1 LVHTDYSQR
10 GAPIRVVFL
19 DDRIEIENPGILLPG
34 LTMEDMK
41 QGMSKI
47 RNQVIARTFRELELI
62 EQWGTG
68 VRRIFHE
75 AEQLGLPEPE
85 IVEIGMRIRLT
96 IFLAAI
102 DTTFEAA
109 CPDRDPC

>member
-1 LVHTDYSQR
+1 LNMLGKRNLLAHTYDEALALESYR
-10 GAPIRVVFL
+10 LI
-19 DDRIEIENPGILLPG
+19 
-34 LTMEDMK
+34 K

-47 RNQVIARTFRELELI
+47 RNQVIARTFREFELI

-96 IFLAAI
+96 IFLAVY
-102 DTTFEAA
+102 
-109 CPDRDPC
+109 RHNL